1 MALDLSVN
9 HYICGDALSFP
20 DFASDV
26 RAGGAASVGITRA
39 AIAEMGLAGLESCL
53 ADNGLSVSSLN
64 SAGYFTLGDPTPHK
78 FSNEE
83 LIEAAARLNA
93 GVLCVITGGLGQP
106 PLPVPAAHTL
116 VAEGLASLAERAEDA
131 GVILGLEPVYP
142 GDILTKG
149 CINSCGHGLE
159 MVAPY
164 ANAKLILDLYHSWW
178 DPGLRDTLQN
188 HADQVALVQLCN
200 VRLENGLVAGRDTLA
215 EGSLDLSEI
224 MTSIDSSAYAGK
236 LEFELFS
243 HDLAGRDPGSVIRDF
258 PIEISRYL
266 SP

>member
-1 MALDLSVN
+1 M
-9 HYICGDALSFP
+9 
-20 DFASDV
+20 
-26 RAGGAASVGITRA
+26 
-39 AIAEMGLAGLESCL
+39 
-53 ADNGLSVSSLN
+53 
-64 SAGYFTLGDPTPHK
+64 
-78 FSNEE
+78 
-83 LIEAAARLNA
+83 
-93 GVLCVITGGLGQP
+93 
-106 PLPVPAAHTL
+106 PAAHTL